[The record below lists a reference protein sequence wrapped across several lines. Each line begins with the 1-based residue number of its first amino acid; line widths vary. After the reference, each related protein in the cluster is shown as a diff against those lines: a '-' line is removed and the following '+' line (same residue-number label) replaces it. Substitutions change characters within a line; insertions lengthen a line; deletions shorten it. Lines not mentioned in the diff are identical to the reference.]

1 MARSRALALMVAAS
15 IGFVASPALAQ
26 DESGNYG
33 KGDWPLAAVKRPL
46 TLAPMMLEI
55 RGDTLGINLSSD
67 QVGKPIFI
75 APDLYFGIN
84 NKFTVG
90 LTHQVGVCLGGA
102 EKNCAK
108 AYNDLGLEAQYSLM
122 SAGNLALMGHG
133 ALMLSSLSDPT
144 IVGLDVGMALRV
156 SGGSVAV
163 KVDPTIYVG
172 VIGRDELPSLPNVG
186 PKEYLHIPVEL
197 QYQLN
202 FQTMLFLST
211 GLFGPTD
218 GFGDVY
224 QVPVGLGALFA
235 VNNRIDFGTEFRFT
249 DAAGKNNTA
258 DARQLFVRFGLR
270 L

>member
-1 MARSRALALMVAAS
+1 MVAAS
-15 IGFVASPALAQ
+15 IGFVASPASAQ

-33 KGDWPLAAVKRPL
+33 KGDWPLAATKRPL

-67 QVGKPIFI
+67 QVGKPIFV

-108 AYNDLGLEAQYSLM
+108 GYNDLGLEAQYSLM

-133 ALMLSSLSDPT
+133 ALLLSSIADPT

-156 SGGSVAV
+156 SGGSIAV

-172 VIGRDELPSLPNVG
+172 MIGRDEISPLGALGNVG
-186 PKEYLHIPVEL
+186 PKEYLHMPVEL

-202 FQTMLFLST
+202 FQTMVYLST

-218 GFGDVY
+218 GFGDFY
-224 QVPVGLGALFA
+224 AVPVGLGALFA
-235 VNNRIDFGTEFRFT
+235 INNRIDLGTEFKFLN
-249 DAAGKNNTA
+249 AAGKNNSA
-258 DARQLFVRFGLR
+258 DFRELFVRFGLR
-270 L
+270 I